1 MPIMNEPSSPPRI
14 LIVDDIAQNRALLKR
29 FFERRGFEV
38 AEAEDGS
45 AALALVGRQPF
56 DAVLL
61 DVVMPGMNGFDVLKR
76 IRATHS
82 ASVLPVIMVTAKVE
96 GEDVALALE
105 LGANDYITKPV
116 DFRVAAARVQSQLA
130 RLKAERCLVHNLEKL
145 EHLNRQLEDEIAERR
160 QSEALVHHMAHH
172 DSLTGLANR
181 LEFRR
186 QLTRALNETDAA
198 GRKVAL
204 LFIDLDQFKLIND
217 TLGHRVGDG
226 LLVAVGQRLKHSSR
240 DCDLVARLGGDEFAI
255 VQHIEERFD
264 EARILA
270 HRVIDAMAKS
280 FQIEGHELSVSCSI
294 GIACAPD
301 DGKDPDALL
310 ACADLALYRAKADG
324 RGRHQFFEP
333 EMNARAQAR
342 RLLESDLREALRNG
356 EFELHYQPFL
366 NLRVGSITGFE
377 ALLRW
382 NHPKR
387 GMISPLEFISV
398 TEETGL
404 IVPIGRWVLREACQ
418 EAKRWPVHVKVAINL
433 SPVQLRTGTLAM
445 DVIDALSHAAI
456 DPSRLELE
464 ITETVLLDDDKKTL
478 QSLHQLRAMGVRICM
493 DDFGTGYS
501 SLSYL
506 RMFPFDKIKI
516 DRCFVSDLPRDHYS
530 TAIIR
535 AVINLANSV
544 GMVTT
549 VEGVETED
557 QFAYLKDEGCIEAQ
571 GFLISRPLPADS
583 ALALLAGKL
592 ARKVA

>member
-1 MPIMNEPSSPPRI
+1 
-14 LIVDDIAQNRALLKR
+14 
-29 FFERRGFEV
+29 
-38 AEAEDGS
+38 
-45 AALALVGRQPF
+45 
-56 DAVLL
+56 
-61 DVVMPGMNGFDVLKR
+61 
-76 IRATHS
+76 
-82 ASVLPVIMVTAKVE
+82 
-96 GEDVALALE
+96 
-105 LGANDYITKPV
+105 
-116 DFRVAAARVQSQLA
+116 
-130 RLKAERCLVHNLEKL
+130 
-145 EHLNRQLEDEIAERR
+145 
-160 QSEALVHHMAHH
+160 
-172 DSLTGLANR
+172 
-181 LEFRR
+181 
-186 QLTRALNETDAA
+186 
-198 GRKVAL
+198 
-204 LFIDLDQFKLIND
+204 
-217 TLGHRVGDG
+217 
-226 LLVAVGQRLKHSSR
+226 
-240 DCDLVARLGGDEFAI
+240 LGGDEFAI

>member
-1 MPIMNEPSSPPRI
+1 MSEISSPPARI
-14 LIVDDIAQNRALLKR
+14 LVVDDMAQNRTLLKR
-29 FFERRGFEV
+29 FLVRRGCEV
-38 AEAEDGS
+38 AEAQDGPD
-45 AALALVGRQPF
+45 ALTLIARELF

-61 DVVMPGMNGFDVLKR
+61 DVVMPGMNGFEVLKR
-76 IRATHS
+76 IRETHP
-82 ASVLPVIMVTAKVE
+82 ASMLPVIMITAKVE
-96 GEDVALALE
+96 GDDVALALE

-116 DFRVAAARVQSQLA
+116 DFRVASARLQSQLA
-130 RLKAERCLVHNLEKL
+130 RLNAERTLVQHLEKL
-145 EHLNRQLEDEIAERR
+145 ESLNKQLEDEIAERR
-160 QSEALVHHMAHH
+160 QSEALVYHMAHH

-181 LEFRR
+181 LQFRDH
-186 QLTRALNETDAA
+186 LTQALT
-198 GRKVAL
+198 GRDGEIGKVAL

-217 TLGHRVGDG
+217 TLGHRIGDS
-226 LLVAVGQRLKHSSR
+226 LLVSVGGRLRHASR

-255 VQHIEERFD
+255 VQRIEEHFD

-270 HRVIDAMAKS
+270 HRIIEAMAQP
-280 FQIEGHELSVSCSI
+280 FQVEGHELSISCSI
-294 GIACAPD
+294 GIACGPD
-301 DGKDPDALL
+301 DAQDPDALL
-310 ACADLALYRAKADG
+310 ANADLALYRAKANG

-333 EMNARAQAR
+333 EMNKRAQAR
-342 RLLESDLREALRNG
+342 RLLESDLRDALHNG
-356 EFELHYQPFL
+356 QFELHYQPFL
-366 NLRVGSITGFE
+366 NLKLGSITGFE

-404 IVPIGRWVLREACQ
+404 IAPIGRWVLREACR
-418 EAKRWPVHVKVAINL
+418 EAKRWPTQVKVAVNL
-433 SPVQLRTGTLAM
+433 SPVQLRTGTFAM
-445 DVIDALSHAAI
+445 DVIDALSQAGI
-456 DPSRLELE
+456 EPERLELE

-535 AVINLANSV
+535 AVIDLANSV

-557 QFAYLKDEGCIEAQ
+557 QLAYLKAEQCIEAQ
-571 GFLISRPLPADS
+571 GFLISRPLS
-583 ALALLAGKL
+583 AEDALTLLGGQL
-592 ARKVA
+592 TRRVA